1 MTTLGI
7 RISNGTKSCGRNSIF
22 GVWRASWK
30 QDISP
35 SWMERMERVE
45 RVERM
50 EREAAPWW
58 HRSRRGED
66 EIFIATQ
73 NVLCSVRSVGWEEYW
88 NLLGSC
94 GSESISGGQRRG
106 GIHTLRAASCSRLFC
121 LIGNLH
127 KYNILEL
134 RPNVCLSEAATFK
147 RQGQVRRCFSEKCE
161 KGADRLK
168 INASHGRQVGGVNNK
183 NRFSLPFS
191 CSRSSFLSFDVSHTN
206 IGWYQ
211 LVSQRLLDITRNS
224 AITKKKKKPNQSTL
238 VRLLDIFTHTNLR
251 SLSLKRNTVN
261 KWRELLQKKG
271 QSCFFPGKQKK
282 KNGAKKKKK

>member
-1 MTTLGI
+1 M
-7 RISNGTKSCGRNSIF
+7 
-22 GVWRASWK
+22 
-30 QDISP
+30 D
-35 SWMERMERVE
+35 
-45 RVERM
+45 
-50 EREAAPWW
+50 
-58 HRSRRGED
+58 GED
-66 EIFIATQ
+66 GEGGEGGEDGEGSG
-73 NVLCSVRSVGWEEYW
+73 SVVTLKPSGRRWDFHRNTKCPLQREECGMGGILEPIRLMW
-88 NLLGSC
+88 LRIHLGRTKK
-94 GSESISGGQRRG
+94 GG
-106 GIHTLRAASCSRLFC
+106 GIHTLRATSCSRLFC

-224 AITKKKKKPNQSTL
+224 AITKKKETKSINSCQ
-238 VRLLDIFTHTNLR
+238 VIGHFYTH
-251 SLSLKRNTVN
+251 
-261 KWRELLQKKG
+261 
-271 QSCFFPGKQKK
+271 
-282 KNGAKKKKK
+282 